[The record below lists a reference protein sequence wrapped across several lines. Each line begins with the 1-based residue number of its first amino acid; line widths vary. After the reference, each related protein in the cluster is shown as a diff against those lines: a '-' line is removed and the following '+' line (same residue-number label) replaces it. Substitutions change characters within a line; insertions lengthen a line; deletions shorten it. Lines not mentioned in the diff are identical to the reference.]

1 MFEHHMFVEVLDA
14 ISFEIAI
21 HAGPAREFSTLVADM
36 IRQSGLPGVARIT
49 LVADKHSFKHTVTC

>member
-1 MFEHHMFVEVLDA
+1 MFEHHVFVEVRYP

-36 IRQSGLPGVARIT
+36 IRQSRLPGVARIT

>member
-1 MFEHHMFVEVLDA
+1 MFEHHVFSEVRDP

-36 IRQSGLPGVARIT
+36 IRQSGLPGAALIT
-49 LVADKHSFKHTVTC
+49 LVSDKHSFKHTVTC